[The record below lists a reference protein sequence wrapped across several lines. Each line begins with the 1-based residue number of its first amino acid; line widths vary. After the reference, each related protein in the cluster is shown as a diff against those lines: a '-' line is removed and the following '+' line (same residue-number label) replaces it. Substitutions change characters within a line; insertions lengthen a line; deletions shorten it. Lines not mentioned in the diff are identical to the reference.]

1 MADGRHL
8 GASEEPLAT
17 AYDLAIL
24 DLDGVVYIG
33 GEAVPGAAEHL
44 ADARK
49 TGIRIAFV
57 TNNASRP
64 SDDVAAH
71 LRELGVEAGTD
82 DVVTSAQAAA
92 RVLRDRFGEGA
103 SVALL
108 GGRGLDAALRAETLV
123 PVRVGDDAVALVS
136 GYGPDVLWRDVMRA
150 AVLVRDG
157 LPWVAS
163 NTDLTIP
170 TTYGTAPGHGVLVGL
185 LREFTGVQPTVAGK
199 PERPLLDET
208 IRRVGGSRPLM
219 VGDRLDTD
227 IDGAINAGCDSL
239 LVMTGVT
246 DLAQLV
252 AVPAGRRP
260 TYVAPDLGG
269 LLEAHA
275 SPTATDGGAELG
287 GWRARADG
295 TRLTVEGE
303 GSPGD
308 WWRVVAASSWARL
321 DDGGEPVDTAGLE
334 PPEA

>member
-1 MADGRHL
+1 VGDGRTL
-8 GASEEPLAT
+8 GVSEEPLAG
-17 AYDLAIL
+17 AYDLAML

-33 GEAVPGAAEHL
+33 GEAVPGAAGHL

-49 TGIRIAFV
+49 AGIRLAFV

-64 SDDVAAH
+64 ADDVAAH
-71 LRELGVEAGTD
+71 LRDLGVDAETD

-103 SVALL
+103 AVALL
-108 GGRGLDAALRAETLV
+108 GGRGLETALRAEDLV
-123 PVRVGDDAVALVS
+123 PVAVGDDAVALVS

-170 TTYGTAPGHGVLVGL
+170 TPYGTAPGHGVLVGL
-185 LREFTGVQPTVAGK
+185 LSEFADVQPTVAGK

-227 IDGAINAGCDSL
+227 IDGAINAACDSL

-246 DLAQLV
+246 DLGQLV
-252 AVPAGRRP
+252 AVRAGRRP
-260 TYVAPDLGG
+260 TYVAPDLSG
-269 LLEAHA
+269 LLEAHG
-275 SPTATDGGAELG
+275 SPTVTDGVAEQG
-287 GWRARADG
+287 GWRAHADG
-295 TRLTVEGE
+295 ARLTVDGN
-303 GSPGD
+303 GAAGD
-308 WWRVVAASSWARL
+308 WWRVVAAAAWARL

>member
-1 MADGRHL
+1 MADGRTL
-8 GASEEPLAT
+8 GASEEPLA
-17 AYDLAIL
+17 ASYDLAML

-33 GEAVPGAAEHL
+33 GEAVPGAAGHI

-49 TGIRIAFV
+49 AGMRLAFV

-64 SDDVAAH
+64 ADDVASH
-71 LRELGVEAGTD
+71 LRDLGVEAETE

-92 RVLRDRFGEGA
+92 RILRDRFGEGA
-103 SVALL
+103 AVALL
-108 GGRGLDAALRAETLV
+108 GGRGLETALRAETLV
-123 PVRVGDDAVALVS
+123 PVAVGDDAVALVS

-185 LREFTGVQPTVAGK
+185 LSEFSDVQPVVAGK

-208 IRRVGGSRPLM
+208 IRRVGGNRPLM

-227 IDGAINAGCDSL
+227 IDGAIHADCESL

-246 DLAQLV
+246 DLTQLV
-252 AVPAGRRP
+252 AVPAGHRP

-269 LLEAHA
+269 LLEAHG
-275 SPTATDGGAELG
+275 SPTVTDRVAEQG
-287 GWRARADG
+287 GWRAHADG
-295 TRLTVEGE
+295 ARLIVEGD
-303 GSPGD
+303 GSSGD
-308 WWRVVAASSWARL
+308 WWRVVAASAWARL
-321 DDGGEPVDTAGLE
+321 DDVGGPVDTAGLE